1 MQKKLVLLSILS
13 VLSCVKINASENAT
27 VNQEK
32 YAEYCRER
40 YHAALIKALS
50 DDEEAI
56 DQEDQKSMQEND
68 QEAKVSEQANKQEE
82 ENKRRKYYDGEPGYW
97 ASQATD
103 KSKVG
108 LKFAKY
114 AEERKLKDKVN
125 IEDKKSRDK
134 IYQQYSKEA
143 KNKRNIFNTKILPQF
158 KHELE
163 ADRFFIF
170 NYCLPA
176 LKECGMNLDCYEEKG
191 LSSKIFTNSEFVIQ
205 REAMFYKRMATF
217 SAVNGINFTPEQMKL
232 IAQNNSVIKGYF
244 AGIQN
249 GKTEF
254 AVSRDEILNP
264 KKNTEEIRDIKEDQ
278 NDQGALSQ

>member
-13 VLSCVKINASENAT
+13 VLSCVKINASENET

-32 YAEYCRER
+32 YAEYCKER

-56 DQEDQKSMQEND
+56 DQEDQMSLQENEK
-68 QEAKVSEQANKQEE
+68 EAKNNEQTYKEE
-82 ENKRRKYYDGEPGYW
+82 EEKKRKKYYDGVPGYL
-97 ASQATD
+97 AYQPTD
-103 KSKVG
+103 QSKVG

-114 AEERKLKDKVN
+114 AEQRKLKDKANV
-125 IEDKKSRDK
+125 EDKKSKDK
-134 IYQQYSKEA
+134 IYQQYSQEA
-143 KNKRNIFNTKILPQF
+143 KNKKNIFNTKIMPHF

-176 LKECGMNLDCYEEKG
+176 LKECGMNLDCYDEKG
-191 LSSKIFTNSEFVIQ
+191 LSSKIFTNSEFVVQ

-217 SAVNGINFTPEQMKL
+217 SGVNGIDFTPEQMKL
-232 IAQNNSVIKGYF
+232 IAQKNSVIKGYF

-249 GKTEF
+249 GKTKF
-254 AVSRDEILNP
+254 AMSRDEI
-264 KKNTEEIRDIKEDQ
+264 
-278 NDQGALSQ
+278 